1 MKKPKLYQPARQRM
15 TVFSWIIILLL
26 LTMYIFPLFY
36 MVSTSLKTMYEVN
49 LSPPRLLPS
58 DPQWQNFAEAWRK
71 MNFLH
76 YLKNSVI
83 ASVLTILGQLLVC
96 VPCAYAFAKKQF
108 RFKKFLNGLVL
119 FGAGADHLP
128 VHLPHREQAGL
139 DRHLSGAGGA
149 VHLLGIFHLLPDA
162 GVQDPA
168 G

>member
-83 ASVLTILGQLLVC
+83 ASVLTILGQLLV
-96 VPCAYAFAKKQF
+96 
-108 RFKKFLNGLVL
+108 
-119 FGAGADHLP
+119 
-128 VHLPHREQAGL
+128 
-139 DRHLSGAGGA
+139 
-149 VHLLGIFHLLPDA
+149 
-162 GVQDPA
+162 QDPA

>member
-1 MKKPKLYQPARQRM
+1 MDGTREITAAAYTPGMVMGSVILKKRQRM

-76 YLKNSVI
+76 YLK
-83 ASVLTILGQLLVC
+83 T
-96 VPCAYAFAKKQF
+96 
-108 RFKKFLNGLVL
+108 
-119 FGAGADHLP
+119 
-128 VHLPHREQAGL
+128 
-139 DRHLSGAGGA
+139 
-149 VHLLGIFHLLPDA
+149 
-162 GVQDPA
+162 
-168 G
+168 

>member
-83 ASVLTILGQLLVC
+83 VSVLTILGQLLVC

-119 FGAGADHLP
+119 LTWWCRRRSSSCPSTSSRASWAGSTP
-128 VHLPHREQAGL
+128 IRGWWCRSST
-139 DRHLSGAGGA
+139 RHFPSSS
-149 VHLLGIFHLLPDA
+149 
-162 GVQDPA
+162 
-168 G
+168 

>member
-83 ASVLTILGQLLVC
+83 VSVLTILGQLLVC

-108 RFKKFLNGLVL
+108 RLNI
-119 FGAGADHLP
+119 
-128 VHLPHREQAGL
+128 
-139 DRHLSGAGGA
+139 RHSGR
-149 VHLLGIFHLLPDA
+149 
-162 GVQDPA
+162 
-168 G
+168 

>member
-83 ASVLTILGQLLVC
+83 VSVLTILGQLLVC

-119 FGAGADHLP
+119 FDLVVPAQIIFLSIYLIESKLGWIDTY
-128 VHLPHREQAGL
+128 QGL
-139 DRHLSGAGGA
+139 
-149 VHLLGIFHLLPDA
+149 VVPFT
-162 GVQDPA
+162 
-168 G
+168 